1 MPPMRK
7 INKREQKI
15 TIPWISHQIL
25 TKIKHRNKLFA
36 KKKNNDAHI
45 KRAYNKFRNSVNKDI
60 KLSKKEYYQCYFEH
74 CKHDMKKTW
83 KGIRSIVN
91 TKKTNLISTS
101 QIITNGKL
109 IDNPEEVS
117 NTFNNFFT
125 NIGPNTEKTIPKSG
139 KCPTSYLKNRIN
151 TGFIIVHT
159 LNEELMNIIP
169 SLDGNKSSGPSSIP
183 VKLLKIAL
191 PVIINPLR
199 KLINHSFT
207 TGIFPDAVKIS
218 KVIPIHKG
226 GSTQDVNYYRPI
238 SLLSI
243 FSKIIEKL
251 MHIRLYL
258 FLEQQKSIFPS
269 QFGFQ
274 KNKSTMH
281 SLIEIVEKIKYCIE
295 EKKYGCGIFIDLKKA
310 FDTVNHNIL
319 LNKLEHYGVR
329 GTSLSWFSSY
339 LNNRSQFVS
348 YNNISSGTRNITYGV
363 PQGSVLVPLL
373 FLIYINDLP
382 NISNKLQFFLF
393 ADNTNIFFE
402 SSNLHEI
409 EKIVNKEL
417 KNLNM
422 WLNVNRLALNVSK
435 TNVVIFAPVNKLMK
449 SITILINKH
458 AISQKDYVK
467 YLGRFLIDSRL
478 TFQQHISSIKRR
490 YQELSALCIN

>member
-1 MPPMRK
+1 
-7 INKREQKI
+7 
-15 TIPWISHQIL
+15 
-25 TKIKHRNKLFA
+25 
-36 KKKNNDAHI
+36 
-45 KRAYNKFRNSVNKDI
+45 
-60 KLSKKEYYQCYFEH
+60 
-74 CKHDMKKTW
+74 MKKTW

-91 TKKTNLISTS
+91 TKKTNFISTS

-151 TGFIIVHT
+151 TDFIIAHT
-159 LNEELMNIIP
+159 SNEELMNIIL

-191 PVIINPLR
+191 PVIINPLC
-199 KLINHSFT
+199 KLINHSFP

-226 GSTQDVNYYRPI
+226 GSTQDVNNYRPI

-251 MHIRLYL
+251 MHMRLYS
-258 FLEQQKSIFPS
+258 FLEQQKSMFPS

-281 SLIEIVEKIKYCIE
+281 SLIEIVEKIKYCIK

-329 GTSLSWFSSY
+329 GTSLSWFSTY

-348 YNNISSGTRNITYGV
+348 SNNTSSGTRNITCGV
-363 PQGSVLVPLL
+363 PQGSVLGPRL

-382 NISNKLQFFLF
+382 NISNKFQFFLF
-393 ADNTNIFFE
+393 ADGTNIFFE

-409 EKIVNKEL
+409 EKTVNKEL
-417 KNLNM
+417 KKLNM

-435 TNVVIFAPVNKLMK
+435 TNFVIFAPVNKPMK
-449 SITILINKH
+449 SITILINKQ

-467 YLGRFLIDSRL
+467 YLGVLIDRFPATYL
-478 TFQQHISSIKRR
+478 I
-490 YQELSALCIN
+490 Y